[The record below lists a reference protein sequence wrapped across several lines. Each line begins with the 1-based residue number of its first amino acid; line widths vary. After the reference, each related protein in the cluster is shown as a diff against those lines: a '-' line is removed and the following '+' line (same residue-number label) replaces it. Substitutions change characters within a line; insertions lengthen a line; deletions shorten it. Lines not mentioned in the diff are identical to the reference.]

1 MNFFYPTSSIENP
14 FLFFEFIYSE
24 KGQSELRKEYLSYQF
39 DLDEFDPFFDLEK
52 DVISSYHNDSETGE
66 EVNFDFSF
74 ISFLNSK
81 LSSQISFSL
90 TKFSLRIDGCNS
102 KNEEKFVLDKFEQRF
117 NKLII
122 WVENSKIP
130 HKKENIKFL
139 KRFIN
144 DFKHTF
150 EYSAGIIVN
159 SLLELHSIKLEKII
173 AELIAELD
181 FISSDQKDRLLD
193 FILSNDIK
201 SFGTQIQ
208 LKCDNRQFH
217 FIMEKFLS
225 IGLPQSKT
233 MKDIIESNVFLRKS
247 DKKVFTFSNLYNV
260 SSTNKVN
267 SPKNKKKIDQIFS
280 QF

>member
-24 KGQSELRKEYLSYQF
+24 KGQSELRKEYLNYQF

-66 EVNFDFSF
+66 EVNFEYSF
-74 ISFLNSK
+74 KSFLNSK
-81 LSSQISFSL
+81 LSSQIAFSL
-90 TKFSLRIDGCNS
+90 SKFSLRIDSCNS
-102 KNEEKFVLDKFEQRF
+102 KQEEIFVHDKFEKRLY
-117 NKLII
+117 KLIV
-122 WVENSKIP
+122 WVEDSKIP
-130 HKKENIKFL
+130 FKKENIKFL
-139 KRFIN
+139 KRFVN
-144 DFKHTF
+144 DLKYTF
-150 EYSAGIIVN
+150 EYMAGLTVH

-201 SFGTQIQ
+201 SFDTQIQ

-225 IGLPQSKT
+225 IGFPQSVM

-280 QF
+280 EF